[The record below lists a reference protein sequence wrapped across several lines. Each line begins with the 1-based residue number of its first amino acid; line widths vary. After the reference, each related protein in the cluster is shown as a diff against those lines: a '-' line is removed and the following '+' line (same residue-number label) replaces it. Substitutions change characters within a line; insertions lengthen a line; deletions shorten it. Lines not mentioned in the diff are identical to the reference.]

1 MPFLEHVIILCGTN
15 NVNKDSP
22 FDNKCKR
29 VDHTLDEEKIKSTI
43 PTWQYVKLVFFS
55 TNIYFRLYSNILNN
69 ISIKTHYLTNLY
81 VYLLISLLNC
91 LIWQLMFV
99 FGVPIKY
106 LLEENKLVICIAFAF
121 LNRSKCKCVPN
132 SSDLCSLSVL
142 KNYSCISKYLLI
154 TLMKMVD
161 RVVNNK

>member
-1 MPFLEHVIILCGTN
+1 MPFLEHVIILCDTN

-55 TNIYFRLYSNILNN
+55 TKIYFRLYSNILNN
-69 ISIKTHYLTNLY
+69 ISIKTHYVTNLY

-106 LLEENKLVICIAFAF
+106 LLVENKFVICIALAF
-121 LNRSKCKCVPN
+121 FNRSKCKCVPN
-132 SSDLCSLSVL
+132 SFWSMFFICFEKLFVYL
-142 KNYSCISKYLLI
+142 KIFINNFNENGWQSSKQ
-154 TLMKMVD
+154 
-161 RVVNNK
+161 